1 MSISKQ
7 KSLLSISDEFQA
19 FYILKKLDF
28 TFSLKEY
35 VKQTDLIEF
44 EINSPHSKQGKKEYL
59 LYVKDVN
66 RLLEKILNS

>member
-7 KSLLSISDEFQA
+7 KKLLSISDEFQA

-44 EINSPHSKQGKKEYL
+44 EINPTNLKQGKKEYL